1 MPLPKSNSQTTEL
14 KSLISKMRRPP
25 GAILIVEDREDN
37 QMLLAGICESINVPF
52 QLAENGKV
60 ALELLSL
67 NEVSVFLV
75 DLMMPVM
82 DGKSFIRELKKL
94 KSDAV
99 ILVQTAIDGTEEII
113 EIMKMGVYD
122 YLVKPLNV
130 DLVKTTLLKALEY
143 RYLIDIEKVLLRDE
157 SKELREQLEWLNYKE
172 TARKSSQSSTEVT
185 AIYNLKTT
193 LSQGSGF
200 GAMTTLIDTIVQTS
214 TRNENGTVTI
224 DGDFFQILEE
234 NNNHTKSMLRG
245 LASAVEILES
255 KVELTKTFSG
265 EIFSSIEKVASQ
277 LTSAAATKSI
287 TINLPMIKSEV
298 KLLVNLELLGLCFK
312 ELLLNAIKYAN
323 ESTAIDCFITVTDG
337 YFCVCFKNQLPN
349 DIYSDISEDS
359 QKSLV
364 LPFFRMH
371 PPVEALHKEEPFS
384 LGLGLTMVDFIANKH
399 HGMFFIR
406 KAKDHT
412 SKDVGFCTIAE
423 LFLPIQI

>member
-1 MPLPKSNSQTTEL
+1 M

-25 GAILIVEDREDN
+25 GPVLIVEDREDN
-37 QMLLAGICESINVPF
+37 QMLLAGICESIHVPF

-99 ILVQTAIDGTEEII
+99 ILVQTAIDGTDEII

-224 DGDFFQILEE
+224 DGEFFQVLEE

-265 EIFSSIEKVASQ
+265 EIVSRIEKVASH
-277 LTSAAATKSI
+277 LASAAATKSI

-298 KLLVNLELLGLCFK
+298 KLLVNLELLSLCFK

-323 ESTAIDCFITVTDG
+323 ASTAIDCFITLTDG
-337 YFCVCFKNQLPN
+337 YFCISFKNQLPN